1 MTVTAA
7 DIVTL
12 RPLPDDIREAVR
24 YAIKSGV
31 PYTYN
36 RMDKDA
42 WRRVAR
48 IARGKVNES
57 LILRFTKSLDIQSAT
72 QNKSYRQHDAFDF
85 TFDGKRGRVEADV
98 KTFHVLTQFIE
109 APRAPFSMDALLS
122 GVDHSMP
129 QWHLFFPMLVPQ
141 DYKRHKEVYV
151 FAVSVEAKPD
161 RTATPVLDFPWAAF
175 PDSEAER
182 FMVDAAAIKARE
194 DGGNDLAVTLAWPE
208 GMPGVSN
215 VIYERDGQARQ
226 KRLPLADA
234 TQVANAGL
242 ASFLAIQLDDAAKDH
257 LWQRRE
263 AMTLTAQDG
272 DKPTVTS
279 KYDARRFREVFPR
292 QDFALHLIGW
302 IDRQDFERIAQPLPD
317 GSPCYFY
324 PPKRDA
330 KDNHAPGTKTANRYV
345 LPGVLNPIA
354 TLTEV

>member
-24 YAIKSGV
+24 YAIKSGL

-57 LILRFTKSLDIQSAT
+57 LIRRFTELLGIQSAT
-72 QNKSYRQHDAFDF
+72 QHKSYRQHDAFDF

-109 APRAPFSMDALLS
+109 APRAPFSTDALLS
-122 GVDHSMP
+122 GVDHSTP

-141 DYKRHKEVYV
+141 DYKGHKEVYV

-161 RTATPVLDFPWAAF
+161 RTATPVLNYPWAAF

-182 FMVDAAAIKARE
+182 FMVDAAAIEARE
-194 DGGNDLAVTLAWPE
+194 GSGDNLAVTVAWPE
-208 GMPGVSN
+208 GMPGAGN
-215 VIYERDGQARQ
+215 AIYERGKQAWQ

-234 TQVANAGL
+234 KQVSDSGF
-242 ASFLAIQLDDAAKDH
+242 ASFLAIQLDDAAKDY
-257 LWQRRE
+257 LWQQRA
-263 AMTLTAQDG
+263 AMTLIAQDG
-272 DKPTVTS
+272 DKPAVTS
-279 KYDARRFREVFPR
+279 QYDARRFREVFPR
-292 QDFALHLIGW
+292 QDFALYLIGW
-302 IDRQDFERIAQPLPD
+302 IDRKDFERIAQPLPD
-317 GSPCYFY
+317 GAPCYFY
-324 PPKRDA
+324 PPKRHV